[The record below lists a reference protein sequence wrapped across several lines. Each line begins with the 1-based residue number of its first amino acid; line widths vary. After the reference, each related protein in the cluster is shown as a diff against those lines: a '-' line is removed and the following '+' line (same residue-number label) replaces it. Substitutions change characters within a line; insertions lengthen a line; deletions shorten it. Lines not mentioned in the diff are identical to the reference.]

1 MNINS
6 DFSDLLCAFSDADV
20 RYLIVGG
27 YAFSYYAEPRF
38 TKDFDLWIEAS
49 PDNAARVLSALA
61 AFGAPMSMFS
71 VDELAAP
78 GMVFQLGV
86 APNRID
92 LLTAIDGI
100 DFAAAWPNRV
110 AAAVAGRTVWI
121 IGAADLA
128 TNKRAAGRAQDLSDV
143 AELERVIRGRQ

>member
-1 MNINS
+1 MNVNS
-6 DFSDLLCAFSDADV
+6 DFSDLLSAFSDADV

-49 PDNAARVLSALA
+49 SENAARVLVALE

-71 VDELAAP
+71 PEELSTP
-78 GMVFQLGV
+78 GTVFQLGV

-100 DFAAAWPNRV
+100 EFAAAWPNRV
-110 AAAVAGRTVWI
+110 TAEIAGRQAWI

-128 TNKRAAGRAQDLSDV
+128 TNKRAAGRPQDLADV
-143 AELERVIRGRQ
+143 AELERVRRRS